1 MLSHKLMLDD
11 VDDHFH
17 LLAIHSSIEEFKM
30 AFLLNKNLQ
39 LSLKRAAIDVD
50 FNHGEVQAL
59 YPLYFY
65 KEAAKY
71 RTYYLFKNK
80 YKGSV
85 KKVVSSGSLF
95 IEDEISTQLT
105 YLIPEYKKVDYFL
118 KIEDDLGEELI
129 QELLNAISRIPR
141 VITTYIVDVN
151 QLKSKNN
158 LIVD

>member
-1 MLSHKLMLDD
+1 MLSHKLLLDD
-11 VDDHFH
+11 VEDNYH
-17 LLAIHSSIEEFKM
+17 LLAIHSSLEEFKM
-30 AFLLNKNLQ
+30 AFLLNMNLQ
-39 LSLKRAAIDVD
+39 LSLKRTPFDVD

-59 YPLYFY
+59 YPLYFFR
-65 KEAAKY
+65 EPTKY

-95 IEDEISTQLT
+95 VEEENSTQLT
-105 YLIPEYKKVDYFL
+105 YLIPEYNKVDYFL
-118 KIEDDLGEELI
+118 KIEDDLGEEHI
-129 QELLNAISRIPR
+129 QYLLNSISRIPR

-151 QLKSKNN
+151 QLKSRNN

>member
-11 VDDHFH
+11 VEDNYH
-17 LLAIHSSIEEFKM
+17 LLAIHSSLEEFKM
-30 AFLLNKNLQ
+30 AFLLNKSLQ

-59 YPLYFY
+59 YPLYSY
-65 KEAAKY
+65 REETKA

-95 IEDEISTQLT
+95 IEEEMSTLLT

-118 KIEDDLGEELI
+118 KIEDDLEEEII

>member
-1 MLSHKLMLDD
+1 MLSHKLILDD
-11 VDDHFH
+11 VEDNYH
-17 LLAIHSSIEEFKM
+17 LLAIHSSLEEFKM

-39 LSLKRAAIDVD
+39 ISLKRAPVDVD

-59 YPLYFY
+59 YPLYSF
-65 KEAAKY
+65 KEPTKY
-71 RTYYLFKNK
+71 RTYFLFKNK

-95 IEDEISTQLT
+95 IEDEISTQIT

-118 KIEDDLGEELI
+118 KIEDDLGEEYI
-129 QELLNAISRIPR
+129 QHLLNFISRIPR

-151 QLKSKNN
+151 QLKSRNN

>member
-11 VDDHFH
+11 VEDSYH
-17 LLAIHSSIEEFKM
+17 LLAIHSSLEEFKM
-30 AFLLNKNLQ
+30 AFHLNRSLQ

-59 YPLYFY
+59 YPLYTY
-65 KEAAKY
+65 REIAQY

-95 IEDEISTQLT
+95 IEEEISTQLT

-129 QELLNAISRIPR
+129 QELLNTISRIPR

>member
-1 MLSHKLMLDD
+1 MLFSKLLLDD
-11 VDDHFH
+11 VVDDYH
-17 LLAIHSSIEEFKM
+17 LLSFHSSLEEFNM
-30 AFLLNKNLQ
+30 SFLLNMNLHV
-39 LSLKRAAIDVD
+39 SLKRTPFDVD

-59 YPLYFY
+59 YPLYFFR
-65 KEAAKY
+65 EPTKY

-95 IEDEISTQLT
+95 VEEENSTQLT

-129 QELLNAISRIPR
+129 QDLLNAISRIPR
-141 VITTYIVDVN
+141 VITTYIVDIN
-151 QLKSKNN
+151 QLKSRNN

>member
-1 MLSHKLMLDD
+1 MLSHKLLLDD
-11 VDDHFH
+11 VEDDYH
-17 LLAIHSSIEEFKM
+17 LLAIHSSLEEFKM
-30 AFLLNKNLQ
+30 AFLLNLNLH
-39 LSLKRAAIDVD
+39 LSLKRTRFDVD
-50 FNHGEVQAL
+50 FNHGEIQAL
-59 YPLYFY
+59 YPLFFFR
-65 KEAAKY
+65 EPTKY

-80 YKGSV
+80 FKGSV

-95 IEDEISTQLT
+95 IEEENSTQLT

-129 QELLNAISRIPR
+129 QDILNSISKIPR

-151 QLKSKNN
+151 QLKSRNN

>member
-1 MLSHKLMLDD
+1 MLSHKLVLDD
-11 VDDHFH
+11 VEDSYH
-17 LLAIHSSIEEFKM
+17 LLAIHSSLEEFKM
-30 AFLLNKNLQ
+30 AFLLNTNLQ
-39 LSLKRAAIDVD
+39 LSLRRAAVDVD
-50 FNHGEVQAL
+50 FNHGEIQAL
-59 YPLYFY
+59 YPLYSF
-65 KEAAKY
+65 KETAKY

-80 YKGSV
+80 FKGSV

-95 IEDEISTQLT
+95 VEEEISTQLT

-118 KIEDDLGEELI
+118 KIEDDLEEEHI
-129 QELLNAISRIPR
+129 QDLLNMISRIPR

>member
-1 MLSHKLMLDD
+1 MLSHKLMLDEVED
-11 VDDHFH
+11 NYH
-17 LLAIHSSIEEFKM
+17 LLAIHSSMEEFKM
-30 AFLLNKNLQ
+30 AFLLNKNLL

-59 YPLYFY
+59 YPLFCYR
-65 KEAAKY
+65 ETAKH

-80 YKGSV
+80 FKGSV
-85 KKVVSSGSLF
+85 KKVVSSGTLF
-95 IEDEISTQLT
+95 IEDEISTELT
-105 YLIPEYKKVDYFL
+105 YLVPEFKKVDYFL
-118 KIEDDLGEELI
+118 KIEDDLEEEFI
-129 QELLNAISRIPR
+129 QELLNGISKIPR